1 MARWKLKAET
11 SGAEGPGS
19 CGSDEAALNWD
30 GVGLSHCSLWSWQ
43 ACANSFACSGSL
55 GSMVPEGAPW
65 LVPWGSLS
73 FLSTLGIFL
82 WSLRL
87 VTFLLRWRP
96 LAVLP
101 LCPFYSRFIPS
112 VPVTLQHHPDDYS
125 LLWQCPQAQF
135 RGSCQPELLNC
146 ALSDVPTSF
155 FIGHWLLPTS
165 WVPLWRYPL
174 RIAGLHSLPSSSFTH
189 KPLVSSEQWLSFS
202 INSWGPKYFPIVCD
216 FIKTYLPATPNQLIY
231 TNMITGENDLLLFCP
246 PKDQIASLQDL
257 SLDNALA
264 SPKGLQWWPFHFHR
278 RWAFQ
283 CPLSDI
289 G

>member
-55 GSMVPEGAPW
+55 GWVLPEGAPR

-73 FLSTLGIFL
+73 FLSTLDIFL

-87 VTFLLRWRP
+87 VAFLLRWRP

-112 VPVTLQHHPDDYS
+112 VPVTLQHLPDDYS

-155 FIGHWLLPTS
+155 FIGHLTPSYLLSSSLEISPENCRPAFPT
-165 WVPLWRYPL
+165 
-174 RIAGLHSLPSSSFTH
+174 SSSFTH

-202 INSWGPKYFPIVCD
+202 INSWGPKFFPMVCD
-216 FIKTYLPATPNQLIY
+216 FIKIYLPATPNQLIY
-231 TNMITGENDLLLFCP
+231 TNIIPRDNDLLLFYP
-246 PKDQIASLQDL
+246 PEDQIASLQDR

-264 SPKGLQWWPFHFHR
+264 SPKGLQWWPFHFHH

-283 CPLSDI
+283 CPLSDV